1 MKEEFKICL
10 WQNFGASIEMLRNSI
25 SHCPKTMWE
34 TDKKFFYLSFHTLI
48 FLDYYLSAP
57 VSEFSPIL
65 SYFLA
70 NPNDLPTEAI
80 DDVVPER
87 HFEQRE
93 MMDYLSKIKEKC
105 RGRILN
111 STDESFLDR
120 WIKDS
125 ELDLHLGC
133 SPTVAHY
140 SVLEILFYNLR
151 HLQHHVG
158 QLNLLLRLKTNQAPD
173 WVSLADQD

>member
-10 WQNFGASIEMLRNSI
+10 WQNFGAAIEMLGNSI
-25 SHCPKTMWE
+25 SHCPKTLWDTE
-34 TDKKFFYLSFHTLI
+34 RKFFYLSFHTLI

-57 VSEFSPIL
+57 VSEFSPHL
-65 SYFLA
+65 PYFLA
-70 NPNDLPTEAI
+70 NPNDLPSEAI

-93 MMDYLSKIKEKC
+93 MMDYLSIIKEKC
-105 RGRILN
+105 RRRILD
-111 STDESFLDR
+111 STDESFMDR

-133 SPTVAHY
+133 SPTVEHY

-151 HLQHHVG
+151 HVQHHVG
-158 QLNLLLRLKTNQAPD
+158 QLNLLLRQKTNEAPD
-173 WVSLADQD
+173 WVALADQD